1 MSARRRA
8 GERLSGT
15 TLLPLPG
22 APASLDD
29 STSRTLPLGSPRPAP
44 RPPRRAVHPRRTVHR
59 PVRPLPRP
67 VPTPA
72 PAPAPAA
79 AAVPAGGGWLVP
91 LLVVMIGSFMAL
103 LDTSIVNVATSRI
116 QADFGASTDQVQWI
130 ATGYSLALGIV
141 VPTSGW
147 LGDRFGLR
155 PLYIGSLLAFVGGS
169 ALCGIAWNLNTLIVF
184 RVVQAIGGGLLP
196 VLAQSIIYRLVPRDR
211 IGSAM
216 GLYGLGIVVA
226 PAIGPALG
234 GWLVEYV
241 NWRLI
246 FYINVPI
253 GILGALAALSI
264 LPHFA
269 KRPGQRFDLL
279 GFLFVGSGLFALL
292 LAFSEGSSWGWT
304 SYRVLMLI
312 AGGLLSLAIFV
323 VVELSV
329 EQPLLDLR
337 IFGSFGFSVSSVLIG
352 LISTGL
358 FAGAFYVPLFLQQG
372 EGYGP
377 FQAGLTLLLPAAV
390 MSVMMPISGRLYD
403 RIGARWPGAIGLL
416 LVALGTYLLRDIT
429 PETSRSALILVTIVR
444 NIGIGLAMMPIM
456 TGAMAV
462 VRADRVGAAS
472 AINNIVQRVASAL
485 GLAVL
490 TSVLIAHQA
499 QQVAARSGLL
509 PSASP
514 GFPDLSHL
522 ATQGQAAVLALLS
535 SVQNQAFGGAL
546 GDVFLLTAGLTA
558 IGVLLALLLPGA
570 PAHAAKAAKAAG
582 ADEGTTMHEMAA

>member
-1 MSARRRA
+1 MSTRRRA
-8 GERLSGT
+8 GERYAGT
-15 TLLPLPG
+15 TLLPVPG
-22 APASLDD
+22 SPTPLDD
-29 STSRTLPLGSPRPAP
+29 PTSPSMPLGSPRRPA
-44 RPPRRAVHPRRTVHR
+44 RPPRRAVHPRTTVHR
-59 PVRPLPRP
+59 PVPGPRRA
-67 VPTPA
+67 A
-72 PAPAPAA
+72 PAPASAPALRTVASPAA
-79 AAVPAGGGWLVP
+79 GGWLVP

-155 PLYIGSLLAFVGGS
+155 PLYIASLLAFVAGS

-196 VLAQSIIYRLVPRDR
+196 VLGQSIIYRLVPRER
-211 IGSAM
+211 IGAAM

-253 GILGALAALSI
+253 GFLGALAAVSI

-269 KRPGQRFDLL
+269 TRPGQRFDLL
-279 GFLFVGSGLFALL
+279 GFGFVGGGLFALL
-292 LAFSEGSSWGWT
+292 LAFSEGSSWGWS

-312 AGGLLSLAIFV
+312 AGGLLSLAAFV

-337 IFGSFGFSVSSVLIG
+337 IFGSFGFSLSAVLIG

-429 PETSRSALILVTIVR
+429 PATPRSALILVTIVR
-444 NIGIGLAMMPIM
+444 NVGIGLAMMPIM
-456 TGAMAV
+456 TGAMAAV
-462 VRADRVGAAS
+462 SADLVSQAS

-490 TSVLIAHQA
+490 TSVMIAHQA
-499 QQVAARSGLL
+499 QQVAGRSALL
-509 PSASP
+509 PSVSP
-514 GFPDLSHL
+514 GFADLSHL
-522 ATQGQAAVLALLS
+522 AATGQAGILALLS
-535 SVQNQAFGGAL
+535 SVENQAFGGGL

-558 IGVLLALLLPGA
+558 VGVLLALMLPGR
-570 PAHAAKAAKAAG
+570 PAHAAAGAKADDG
-582 ADEGTTMHEMAA
+582 ATLHEMAA

>member
-1 MSARRRA
+1 M
-8 GERLSGT
+8 G
-15 TLLPLPG
+15 
-22 APASLDD
+22 
-29 STSRTLPLGSPRPAP
+29 
-44 RPPRRAVHPRRTVHR
+44 
-59 PVRPLPRP
+59 
-67 VPTPA
+67 
-72 PAPAPAA
+72 
-79 AAVPAGGGWLVP
+79 P

-116 QADFGASTDQVQWI
+116 QSDFGASTDQVQWI

-155 PLYIGSLLAFVGGS
+155 PLYIAALLGFVAGS
-169 ALCGIAWNLNTLIVF
+169 ALCGIAWNLDTLIVF

-234 GWLVEYV
+234 GWLVEDV
-241 NWRLI
+241 SWRLI
-246 FYINVPI
+246 FTINIPI
-253 GILGALAALSI
+253 GIVGAVAALSI
-264 LPHFA
+264 LPGFST
-269 KRPGQRFDLL
+269 RPGQRFDLL
-279 GFLFVGSGLFALL
+279 GFGFIGSGLFALL
-292 LAFSEGSSWGWT
+292 LAFSEGSDWGWT
-304 SYRVLMLI
+304 SYRVLMLV
-312 AGGLLSLAIFV
+312 AAGLLSLAVFV

-337 IFGSFGFSVSSVLIG
+337 IFSNFGFSLSAVLIG

-390 MSVMMPISGRLYD
+390 MSLLMPISGRLYD
-403 RIGARWPGAIGLL
+403 RMGARWPGAIGLL
-416 LVALGTYLLRDIT
+416 LVAFGTYLLRSIEPD
-429 PETSRSALILVTIVR
+429 TSRSALILVTIVR
-444 NIGIGLAMMPIM
+444 NVGIGLAMMPIM
-456 TGAMAV
+456 TGAMAAV
-462 VRADRVGAAS
+462 SADRVGAAS

-499 QQVAARSGLL
+499 QQVADRSALL
-509 PSASP
+509 PSVAP
-514 GFPDLSHL
+514 GFPQLQQL
-522 ATQGQAAVLALLS
+522 ASQGQRGIVALLGA
-535 SVQNQAFGGAL
+535 VQNQAFGGGL
-546 GDVFLLTAGLTA
+546 GDVFLLTAGLSA
-558 IGVLLALLLPGA
+558 VGVLLALLLPSRPARAARSARASRQGATEPGA
-570 PAHAAKAAKAAG
+570 P
-582 ADEGTTMHEMAA
+582 EMLEMAA

>member
-15 TLLPLPG
+15 TLLPIPG
-22 APASLDD
+22 APASIDD
-29 STSRTLPLGSPRPAP
+29 PGSPTLPLGSPRQAP
-44 RPPRRAVHPRRTVHR
+44 RPPRRAVHPRPTVHR
-59 PVRPLPRP
+59 PVRRLPRP

-155 PLYIGSLLAFVGGS
+155 PLYIVSLLAFVGGS

-269 KRPGQRFDLL
+269 KRPGQRFDLV

-312 AGGLLSLAIFV
+312 AGGLLSLAVFV

-444 NIGIGLAMMPIM
+444 NVGIGLAMMPIM

-462 VRADRVGAAS
+462 VHADRVGAAS

-522 ATQGQAAVLALLS
+522 AAQGQAAVLALLS
-535 SVQNQAFGGAL
+535 SVENQALGNAL

-570 PAHAAKAAKAAG
+570 PAHAAKAATADDG
-582 ADEGTTMHEMAA
+582 ATMHEMAA

>member
-8 GERLSGT
+8 GERYEGT
-15 TLLPLPG
+15 TLLPLSGPTPLDD
-22 APASLDD
+22 PASP
-29 STSRTLPLGSPRPAP
+29 TLPLGSPRRPA
-44 RPPRRAVHPRRTVHR
+44 RPRRAVHRPARRA
-59 PVRPLPRP
+59 PRP
-67 VPTPA
+67 QPAPATSTRPQPTPA
-72 PAPAPAA
+72 A
-79 AAVPAGGGWLVP
+79 GGWLLP
-91 LLVVMIGSFMAL
+91 LAVVMVGSFMAL

-147 LGDRFGLR
+147 LGDRFGLK
-155 PLYIGSLLAFVGGS
+155 PLYVASLLGFVVGS
-169 ALCGIAWNLNTLIVF
+169 ALCGLAFNLNSLIVF

-196 VLAQSIIYRLVPRDR
+196 VLGQAIIYRLVPRDR

-253 GILGALAALSI
+253 GIVGALGALSI

-269 KRPGQRFDLL
+269 TRPGQRFDLL
-279 GFLFVGSGLFALL
+279 GFLFIGSGLFALL
-292 LAFSEGSSWGWT
+292 LAFSEGSSWGWS

-312 AGGLLSLAIFV
+312 AGGLLSLAVFV

-337 IFGSFGFSVSSVLIG
+337 IFRSWSFSLSAVLIG
-352 LISTGL
+352 LISTAL

-372 EGYGP
+372 EGFGP

-390 MSVMMPISGRLYD
+390 MSVLMPVSGRLYD
-403 RIGARWPGAIGLL
+403 RIGARWPAAIGLL
-416 LVALGTYLLRDIT
+416 LTAVGTYMLRGIT
-429 PETSRSALILVTIVR
+429 PDTARTQLILVTIVR
-444 NIGIGLAMMPIM
+444 NVWIGLAFMPIM
-456 TGAMAV
+456 TGSMAMV
-462 VRADRVGAAS
+462 THDRVGAAS

-490 TSVLIAHQA
+490 TSVMIAHQA
-499 QQVAARSGLL
+499 QQVVSRGAFL
-509 PSASP
+509 PSVSP
-514 GFPDLSHL
+514 GFPDLQHL
-522 ATQGQAAVLALLS
+522 AARGQAGILALLNAAE
-535 SVQNQAFGGAL
+535 NQAFGGGL
-546 GDVFLLTAGLTA
+546 GDVFLLTAGLIA
-558 IGVLLALLLPGA
+558 IGALLALMLPDRPSR
-570 PAHAAKAAKAAG
+570 PARSAG
-582 ADEGTTMHEMAA
+582 AAASEDGEAPPMELAA